1 MTWQIT
7 GDHSGSQR
15 SGILAPNLQQIPRP
29 NKALFSGRFPD
40 MSKLAAAPG
49 RAINFDSE
57 SRLLKQS
64 VQGRI
69 LKQ

>member
-1 MTWQIT
+1 MTLSIS
-7 GDHSGSQR
+7 GDHIGSQR
-15 SGILAPNLQQIPRP
+15 SGILAPNLQQMPGP
-29 NKALFSGRFPD
+29 NKAFFNGRFPD
-40 MSKLAAAPG
+40 VSKLAAALG

>member
-1 MTWQIT
+1 MTWSIY

-15 SGILAPNLQQIPRP
+15 SRILAPNLQQIPRP
-29 NKALFSGRFPD
+29 NKALFGVRIPD
-40 MSKLAAAPG
+40 MSRLAAAPG

-57 SRLLKQS
+57 PRLLKQA

>member
-1 MTWQIT
+1 MTWSIS
-7 GDHSGSQR
+7 GDYSGSQR
-15 SGILAPNLQQIPRP
+15 SRILAPNLQQIPRP
-29 NKALFSGRFPD
+29 NKALFGVRIPD

-49 RAINFDSE
+49 RAINSE